1 MMMFYWMLVKFDIIV
16 WGLADSKLKDKV
28 DEFLVVL
35 SINAGWWRSRCSCSF
50 NLSKQNLR

>member
-1 MMMFYWMLVKFDIIV
+1 MMFYWMLVKFDIIV